1 MTSSPRNVG
10 ILQIVL
16 SGVGF
21 GLLGV
26 LGKAAYAAGLG
37 SGENLAVRF
46 LASSALLFAGL
57 AAFDR
62 SALRLSRALAWRTFL
77 MGALGYSVFSSCY
90 FAALEG
96 LSVSLTVLLLYTFPV
111 IVPLLERVALKTRI
125 PRRAAQ
131 ALPVVML
138 GLVAL
143 VGADLAVKDARYVAL
158 GLASAVLYSIYILVS
173 GRALRGMSPIAAVAL
188 IQLFAGLSLAAVYLG
203 SMEKLAATGAKLAV
217 AWPYVALM
225 AVFATAAPMV
235 LFIAGLQK
243 LSASEV
249 SLLSVVEPLTGI
261 ALAGLWFGETLSPV
275 QWVGGGAIVLAL
287 IWVAGFPRARRVAA
301 AVAFVAMAC
310 FATAPRVAEAKPAAK
325 LPAKKARKNDLLAP
339 AATIEKN
346 AGHRIGIGVGLGFT
360 SLSYEE
366 GSTSVTVDGPTLAV
380 GGTFDIGVLSFFAVT
395 LSGGFQYADFGGSND
410 VTQYEIGI
418 GSVRVE
424 VAPMIELEPVRV
436 GGFVAY
442 DYGVF
447 GATRYELSS
456 GDATSRNM
464 EGSGILALGARV
476 LYGFSAYVAA
486 GADFAMLSGSWQESK
501 ATNAKEAAKP
511 AAANLSGV
519 GTRLVFAYTF

>member
-16 SGVGF
+16 SGAGF

-37 SGENLAVRF
+37 SGENLAIRF

-62 SALRLSRALAWRTFL
+62 NALRLSRALIWRCFL
-77 MGALGYSVFSSCY
+77 MGALGYAVFSSCY

-111 IVPLLERVALKTRI
+111 IVPLLERAALKTRI
-125 PRRAAQ
+125 PRRVAQ

-188 IQLFAGLSLAAVYLG
+188 IQLFAGLSLAVVHLG
-203 SMEKLAATGAKLAV
+203 SAEKLAATGAKLAV

-243 LSASEV
+243 LPASEV
-249 SLLSVVEPLTGI
+249 SLLSVAEPLTGI

-275 QWVGGGAIVLAL
+275 QWVGGGAIVVAL
-287 IWVAGFPRARRVAA
+287 VWVAGFPRARRVATA
-301 AVAFVAMAC
+301 AALVAIAC
-310 FATAPRVAEAKPAAK
+310 LAVSPRVAEAKPA
-325 LPAKKARKNDLLAP
+325 AKKARKNDLLAP
-339 AATIEKN
+339 AGTTEKN
-346 AGHRIGIGVGLGFT
+346 AGHRIGLGVGLGFT

-395 LSGGFQYADFGGSND
+395 LAGGFQYADFGGSND
-410 VTQYEIGI
+410 VAQYEIGI

-424 VAPMIELEPVRV
+424 VAPMIELDPVRF

-447 GATRYELSS
+447 GATRFELSN
-456 GDATSRNM
+456 GDATSRDM

-486 GADFAMLSGSWQESK
+486 GVDFASLRGSWQESK
-501 ATNAKEAAKP
+501 ATNAKEGVKPEAAD
-511 AAANLSGV
+511 LSGIA
-519 GTRLVFAYTF
+519 TRLVFAYTF